1 MFDVLDQLV
10 GPLSAHITAL
20 LSQPVSGT
28 DDERSHMDTKKA
40 YLTLLNSIM
49 TAKLD
54 GIFTSES
61 ELLVICRLFHPYV
74 FCLGNSRGFEAL
86 IESMQQL
93 AEDVSDPPSQKVA
106 FTFLNRCVVAWGQLP
121 PSKDGQAGSNNLP
134 GFDRFIY
141 ERLIPTAFRVL
152 SLPEF
157 NPKDGQMMVVSIIPK
172 CLLIIRSI
180 IFCVGA
186 S

>member
-10 GPLSAHITAL
+10 GPLSVHITTL

-28 DDERSHMDTKKA
+28 DDQRSHIDTKKA

-54 GIFTSES
+54 GIFTSDSES
-61 ELLVICRLFHPYV
+61 LVTCCHFHTQVIY
-74 FCLGNSRGFEAL
+74 LGNSRNFEAM
-86 IESMQQL
+86 IESMQRL
-93 AEDVSDPPSQKVA
+93 AEDISDPPSQKLA
-106 FTFLNRCVVAWGQLP
+106 FTFLNRCILAWGQP
-121 PSKDGQAGSNNLP
+121 PVSKDGQAGSSSLP

-141 ERLIPTAFRVL
+141 ERLVPTAFRVL

-157 NPKDGQMMVVSIIPK
+157 NPKDGQMMVVSIISNW
-172 CLLIIRSI
+172 LSI
-180 IFCVGA
+180 IESIICRVGA